1 MPDGSSSDRP
11 RTAAELMRRL
21 RENGLVGMWADRIDI
36 GDSSEYARR
45 LRDGSVRAY
54 YTGSDL
60 LADLRSQVAERG
72 CVPRSMLARAGEE
85 IERLRATLAD
95 AVRLLYA
102 TRDGIIDDPQ
112 RALDR
117 LVEQLGDGPCPLPD
131 PDEVA

>member
-45 LRDGSVRAY
+45 LRYGSVETSLPGA
-54 YTGSDL
+54 DL
-60 LADLRSQVAERG
+60 LADIRSQVAERG
-72 CVPRSMLARAGEE
+72 CVPRSMVARAGEE
-85 IERLRATLAD
+85 IEQLRATLAD

-102 TRDGIIDDPQ
+102 TRDAIQDDPQ

-117 LVEQLGDGPCPLPD
+117 LVKQLGDGPCPLPD
-131 PDEVA
+131 PDKFT